1 MIGLV
6 HFNSYFIFFT
16 TGFHLKKYF
25 IYTAFGLDPTKEKVR
40 VLGIGSSM
48 RKNSFSTK
56 ALRNILEIITV
67 KYNTEAR
74 LVNLLESV
82 LPMYKPGSKIEDN
95 NVRKITSDVNWAN
108 VFVLASPDYHGS
120 MSGAMKNFLDF
131 FWKEFSGKTFGYIV
145 SSHEKG
151 LTVMDQMRT
160 AVRQCYAWSLPYG
173 ISINERED
181 FDSERQIVSK
191 KLQAR
196 MEMLSRDLVVYG
208 GLIYWQFMKDQNSSE
223 PNTFAHYYL

>member
-1 MIGLV
+1 MNRTYGRK
-6 HFNSYFIFFT
+6 SQ
-16 TGFHLKKYF
+16 
-25 IYTAFGLDPTKEKVR
+25 

-48 RKNSFSTK
+48 RKNSFSTDT
-56 ALRNILEIITV
+56 LRKVLEIISV
-67 KYNTEAR
+67 KYKTEAR
-74 LVNLLESV
+74 LVNLFETQ
-82 LPMYKPGSKIEDN
+82 LPIYRPSTKFDN
-95 NVRKITSDVNWAN
+95 ENVKKVTNDVNWAN

-120 MSGAMKNFLDF
+120 MSGTMKNFLDF

-181 FDSERQIVSK
+181 LGSDGKIVNSR
-191 KLQAR
+191 LQSR
-196 MEMLSRDLVVYG
+196 MEMLARDLVVYG
-208 GLIYWQFMKDQNSSE
+208 RLIYWQFSKDQDSAE
-223 PNTFAHYYL
+223 QNTFAHYYL

>member
-1 MIGLV
+1 MQFRI
-6 HFNSYFIFFT
+6 
-16 TGFHLKKYF
+16 
-25 IYTAFGLDPTKEKVR
+25 DPTKEKVR

-48 RKNSFSTK
+48 RNNSFSTK
-56 ALRNILEIITV
+56 ALTNILEIITG

-74 LVNLLESV
+74 LVNLLDTE
-82 LPMYKPGSKIEDN
+82 LPLYKPGTKFENDN
-95 NVRKITSDVNWAN
+95 VKKITNNVNWAN

-120 MSGAMKNFLDF
+120 MSGTMKNFLDF

-181 FDSERQIVSK
+181 FNSDGQIVSK
-191 KLQAR
+191 KLQSR

-208 GLIYWQFMKDQNSSE
+208 GLIYWQFMKDRNSSE

>member
-1 MIGLV
+1 M
-6 HFNSYFIFFT
+6 
-16 TGFHLKKYF
+16 K
-25 IYTAFGLDPTKEKVR
+25 

-48 RKNSFSTK
+48 RKNSFSTNT
-56 ALRNILEIITV
+56 LRKVLEIISV
-67 KYNTEAR
+67 KYKTEAR
-74 LVNLLESV
+74 LVNLFEIQ
-82 LPMYKPGSKIEDN
+82 LPIYRPGTRFDN
-95 NVRKITSDVNWAN
+95 ENVNKVTNDVNWAN

-120 MSGAMKNFLDF
+120 MSGTMKNFLDF

-181 FDSERQIVSK
+181 LGSDGKIVNR
-191 KLQAR
+191 LQSR
-196 MEMLSRDLVVYG
+196 MEMLARDLVVYG
-208 GLIYWQFMKDQNSSE
+208 QLIYWQFLKDQDTAE
-223 PNTFAHYYL
+223 QNTFAHYYL

>member
-1 MIGLV
+1 M
-6 HFNSYFIFFT
+6 
-16 TGFHLKKYF
+16 
-25 IYTAFGLDPTKEKVR
+25 
-40 VLGIGSSM
+40 GIGSSM
-48 RKNSFSTK
+48 RKNSFSTN
-56 ALRNILEIITV
+56 ALRNILEIISV
-67 KYNTEAR
+67 KYKTEAR
-74 LVNLLESV
+74 LLNLLDTE
-82 LPMYKPGSKIEDN
+82 LPMYRPSTRSEN
-95 NVRKITSDVNWAN
+95 ENVKKVTRDVSWAN

-120 MSGAMKNFLDF
+120 MSGTMKNFLDF

-173 ISINERED
+173 ISINGRED
-181 FDSERQIVSK
+181 LDSNGEIVNK
-191 KLQAR
+191 KLQSR
-196 MEMLSRDLVVYG
+196 MEMLARDLVVYG

>member
-1 MIGLV
+1 
-6 HFNSYFIFFT
+6 
-16 TGFHLKKYF
+16 
-25 IYTAFGLDPTKEKVR
+25 
-40 VLGIGSSM
+40 M

-74 LVNLLESV
+74 LVNLLESE
-82 LPMYKPGSKIEDN
+82 LPMYKPGTKIEN
-95 NVRKITSDVNWAN
+95 KNVKKITGDVNWAN

-181 FDSERQIVSK
+181 FDSDRQIVSK